1 MITFAA
7 GGGATQVLSA
17 PGARHRLSR
26 KYWCYGLRQSPLG
39 QRWLEWPV
47 SITATALIYLGL
59 DLHLAEDEQA
69 SGVRIIGVVDDCVD
83 ETILL

>member
-1 MITFAA
+1 MLRAPPVAVGAA
-7 GGGATQVLSA
+7 LVGVN
-17 PGARHRLSR
+17 RL
-26 KYWCYGLRQSPLG
+26 
-39 QRWLEWPV
+39 V
-47 SITATALIYLGL
+47 TIAATALIYLGL